1 MTPDAD
7 ERRSPRRLPQMKTFI
22 VLVAA
27 LMSFTASAWAATP
40 IPDGKWRFEF
50 VDAKG
55 RPDRPL
61 DVYTYRPRRCDSR
74 CPIVFLMHGARRDA
88 GQYVRYWELLADRH
102 EVIVV
107 APRFSQNHWPKAAE
121 YNLGGM
127 AGQADREKWAY
138 SAIEHLFDEVRDGHN
153 GYAIFGHSAGGQFVQ
168 RMALFRPD
176 NRATAMVAANPGW
189 YTMPEWRKDKAQDE
203 FPYSMVGSPAGESE
217 LRRALQKRFVLLLGE
232 KDDDPDDE
240 GLNRGAGALK
250 QGAGRV
256 ERGEN
261 FFKAAT
267 SAAAGL
273 GVPLAWEMH
282 EVPDTAHDGEAMSR
296 IAAGILFGKK

>member
-1 MTPDAD
+1 
-7 ERRSPRRLPQMKTFI
+7 MKM
-22 VLVAA
+22 LAA
-27 LMSFTASAWAATP
+27 ILLCIATSAGAATP
-40 IPDGKWRFEF
+40 IPDGKWRFQF
-50 VDAKG
+50 ADAKG

-74 CPIVFLMHGARRDA
+74 CPIVFVLHGAKRDA
-88 GQYVRYWELLADRH
+88 SRYREYWELLADRYQ
-102 EVIVV
+102 VLIV
-107 APRFSQNHWPKAAE
+107 APRFSQERWPKAAG
-121 YNLGGM
+121 YNLGDM
-127 AGQADREKWAY
+127 AAETDREKWAY

-168 RMALFRPD
+168 RMAFFRPD
-176 NRATAMVAANPGW
+176 NRATVMVAANPGW
-189 YTMPEWRKDKAQDE
+189 YAMPEWRKDRTE
-203 FPYSMVGSPAGESE
+203 NPFPYSMVGSPAGEAE

-240 GLNRGAGALK
+240 NLNQSAPATK
-250 QGAGRV
+250 QGASRV

-267 SAAAGL
+267 SAAREL
-273 GVPLAWEMH
+273 GIPLAWEMH

-296 IAAGILFGKK
+296 IAAVILYGKK